1 MRARSVLIMTP
12 LRCGSLRGRRGTAGT
27 SGTFWRWLATL
38 LRGSAGWCPE
48 LDSVG
53 GPPLSWPWMP
63 PYRAVDRA
71 EHDAALRQ
79 RGNLMVR
86 FTEEAITARRV
97 EPRATPGGQPHY
109 SALAIL
115 RR

>member
-1 MRARSVLIMTP
+1 
-12 LRCGSLRGRRGTAGT
+12 
-27 SGTFWRWLATL
+27 
-38 LRGSAGWCPE
+38 
-48 LDSVG
+48 
-53 GPPLSWPWMP
+53 MP

-79 RGNLMVR
+79 RGSLMVR